1 MSTPPRVAACDLGK
15 VSASFV
21 IGVVRGDGGVE
32 IESAHNLP
40 HEGRPLEAFATWYR
54 DQDVA
59 GCAGLAATGV
69 FADQLAAPV
78 QVLPEQACLEAA
90 LERDPE
96 LPAQLNLLS
105 VGGRGYAAL
114 ARSHDGGGHH
124 WRYLENDKCSS
135 GTGET
140 IQRMTARF
148 GLSIEQ
154 ADALAT
160 AAADS
165 QPITARC
172 SVFAKSEMTHHANA
186 GVPADAL
193 FRGFFESVARN
204 AAALLARSGVEGPVL
219 LVGGGSRLA
228 SLREALTAR
237 LEGPVQVPEHALCFE
252 AVGAAVIAA
261 RQEGSVSLPADPMAL
276 VRPRSARF
284 EILAPAREQRDRV
297 QRQPA
302 PSVPQDWSTRPLIL
316 GLDLGS
322 TGAKAAVTDL
332 ETGALVFDVYGRTQ
346 GDPLGASQRLVRAVL
361 DQGELDIRAVGLTG
375 SGREAVAT
383 VLRAALPDP
392 DAVVVLNEI
401 VAHATAA
408 IRCDPD
414 HGEDLSVIEI
424 GGQDAKFVQIRGGRI
439 VESDMNK
446 ACSAGTGSFLEE
458 QARLYEVSDLDQLT
472 AMASAADRPPDLGQ
486 MCTVYM
492 ADAGAQA
499 LEDGSELGDLFAGLQ
514 YSIVHNYLNRV
525 MGQRQLGARVFFQ
538 GKPATNPSLGWTLAA
553 VTGRE
558 VVVPPNPGA
567 MGAWGIG
574 LCAVD
579 ALGIDALR
587 AAPPLPVQA
596 LLGAEVS
603 ARSEFA
609 CKDADCET
617 LCPIQRT
624 TVRLG
629 QDERQI
635 LSGGACPK
643 YELATAARPKL
654 PRGAPDPFEA
664 RRALIEACFVEGDGP
679 SVGLPMTGGTGAT
692 LPFLATLLAGL
703 GATPVL
709 LASDGESLAQ
719 GELLCNAFDAC
730 GPSKIA
736 HALCDTELDLL
747 LFPKVMDKADR
758 EGRGGQTCVTQQA
771 MPEIVEQALL
781 AKGRTTRVVRPRLS
795 FRAGLED
802 SSLGEPL
809 AAIVAALGLEPGR
822 LTAAWSAAA
831 AAQRAYEA
839 RLAELGAEA
848 IAFAVQHDLPA
859 VLVCGSL
866 HVIHDRAINADIPRL
881 LRRCGAIAVPVDCYP
896 IPEGTPG
903 MPKIY
908 WADSNRSVRAA
919 AAAREAGDLFP
930 LLITSFGCGP
940 GSFVEQIFQSVLE
953 GYPHTLLESDG
964 HGGAAGFT
972 TRLQAFL
979 QSVRQHRAHGP
990 AHTID
995 NTAALAGVE
1004 RTPRT
1009 GPYLSPEI
1017 HYVFLSGVDYL
1028 GDLFAAVY
1036 RAYGYDAEA
1045 APPLDEGSFTW
1056 GRRDCSGK
1064 ECISYQLIWGA
1075 FRRYLEEHPPD
1086 RETRLVQL
1094 SGEMCRAGAFP
1105 VKDRI
1110 TLRRMGLADQVSVVS
1125 LRLAG
1130 GAAMVLRIWLGWMI
1144 LDVLRQLYLYHL
1156 ATEPQPGRSL
1166 ELYRGFAAEALAV
1179 LERPW
1184 PGQLWGWPRM
1194 AGQWRGLVDI
1204 VRRASD
1210 AYAAF
1215 PAPSEELRTV
1225 FVSGDLLTKGNDV
1238 AAGDLFAKLARLG
1251 VRTVV
1256 EPGCDFVEFIIRVQP
1271 QLMFG
1276 RGDHRAQRRLYL
1288 ANMGLTRRRVYG
1300 LVRRQHPWLPM
1311 PDVPAALAR
1320 TDELL
1325 DGGTMGGA
1333 VLAVGSVL
1341 HHWDQGGLDGVL
1353 MTSCWGCDNGL
1364 IEESLLRHRR
1374 DIPSYFFYD
1383 DGQPIDERKLRGF
1396 VFRLGRARQ
1405 GSSNTSR

>member
-1 MSTPPRVAACDLGK
+1 MTTASRVAACDLGK

-21 IGVVRGDGGVE
+21 IATVTAEGVAE
-32 IESAHNLP
+32 IESAQNLP
-40 HEGRPLEAFATWYR
+40 HEGRPLEAFAAWYQR
-54 DQDVA
+54 HEVA
-59 GCAGLAATGV
+59 RCAALAATGV
-69 FADQLAAPV
+69 FADQLGAPAL
-78 QVLPEQACLEAA
+78 VLPEQACLEAA
-90 LERDPE
+90 LGQLPD
-96 LPAQLNLLS
+96 LPAAVNLLS
-105 VGGRGYAAL
+105 IGGRGYAAL
-114 ARSHDGGGHH
+114 ARSPDGARTH

-148 GLSIEQ
+148 GLGIEQ
-154 ADALAT
+154 ADALAAS
-160 AAADS
+160 AARS

-172 SVFAKSEMTHHANA
+172 SVFAKSEMTHHANV

-204 AAALLARSGVEGPVL
+204 AAALLARVGVDGPVL
-219 LVGGGSRLA
+219 LVGGGSRLE
-228 SLREALTAR
+228 SLRSALADQIGR
-237 LEGPVQVPEHALCFE
+237 PVEFPPRPLCFE
-252 AVGAAVIAA
+252 AVGAAVLAA
-261 RQEGSVSLPADPMAL
+261 QRGAAVELPDDPMAL
-276 VRPRSARF
+276 ARPRSERF
-284 EILAPAREQRDRV
+284 EVLAPAREHSARV
-297 QRQPA
+297 HRQPA
-302 PSVPQDWSTRPLIL
+302 PRVREDWATRPVVL
-316 GLDLGS
+316 GFDLGS
-322 TGAKAAVTDL
+322 TGAKAAITDL
-332 ETGALVFDVYGRTQ
+332 ESGELLFDVYDRTQ
-346 GDPLGASQRLVRAVL
+346 GDPLGASQRLVRAIL
-361 DQGELDIRAVGLTG
+361 EQGDLDIRAVGLTG

-383 VLRAALPDP
+383 VLRAALPEP
-392 DAVVVLNEI
+392 RGVVVLNEI

-414 HGEDLSVIEI
+414 RGEDLSVIEI

-458 QARLYEVSDLDQLT
+458 QARLYEVTELDELT
-472 AMASAADRPPDLGQ
+472 AMASEASRPPDLGQ

-499 LEDGSELGDLFAGLQ
+499 LEDGFELGDLFAGLQ

-553 VTGRE
+553 VTGRQ

-574 LCAVD
+574 LCTVD
-579 ALGIDALR
+579 ALGVATLLE
-587 AAPPLPVQA
+587 AAPVPIQA
-596 LLGAEVS
+596 LLGAEVD
-603 ARSEFA
+603 ARSEFTCRDAA
-609 CKDADCET
+609 CQT

-629 QDERQI
+629 DDERQI

-643 YELATAARPKL
+643 YELATAHRPKL

-664 RRALIEACFVEGDGP
+664 RRALLEACFEGGEGP
-679 SVGLPMTGGTGAT
+679 AVGLPMTGGTGAY
-692 LPFLATLLAGL
+692 LPFLATLVKEL
-703 GATPVL
+703 GANPVL
-709 LASDGESLAQ
+709 LASDGESLAK

-781 AKGRTTRVVRPRLS
+781 AKGRRTRVVRPRLS
-795 FRAGLED
+795 FREGLEHA
-802 SSLGEPL
+802 SLGRAL
-809 AAIVAALGLEPGR
+809 AAVTAALGLDGSR
-822 LTAAWSAAA
+822 LDRAWQTAA

-848 IAFAVQHDLPA
+848 VAFAREHDLPA

-881 LRRCGAIAVPVDCYP
+881 LRRCGAIAVPVDCFA

-979 QSVRQHRAHGP
+979 QSVRQHRTEGP
-990 AHTID
+990 AHAVDTS
-995 NTAALAGVE
+995 AALAGVE

-1009 GPYLSPEI
+1009 GPYLSPAI

-1028 GDLFAAVY
+1028 GELFAAVY
-1036 RAYGYDAEA
+1036 RAYGYDAAA
-1045 APPLDEGSFTW
+1045 APPLDESSFTW

-1110 TLRRMGLADQVSVVS
+1110 SLRRMGLADQVSVVS

-1156 ATEPQPGRSL
+1156 ATEPQPGRSRT
-1166 ELYRGFAAEALAV
+1166 LYEGFAAEALAM

-1184 PGQLWGWPRM
+1184 PGPLLGWPRM
-1194 AGQWRGLVDI
+1194 AGQWKGLVDV
-1204 VRRASD
+1204 VRRASK

-1215 PAPSEELRTV
+1215 HTHAQDAEPLRTV

-1256 EPGCDFVEFIIRVQP
+1256 EPGCDFVEYLIRVQP
-1271 QLMFG
+1271 QLIFG
-1276 RGDHRAQRRLYL
+1276 RGDHRAQQRLYQ

-1300 LVRRQHPWLPM
+1300 LVRREHPWLP
-1311 PDVPAALAR
+1311 VPNVAAALSR

-1341 HHWDQGGLDGVL
+1341 HHWDQGGIDGVL

-1396 VFRLGRARQ
+1396 VFRLGRSGR
-1405 GSSNTSR
+1405 GRG